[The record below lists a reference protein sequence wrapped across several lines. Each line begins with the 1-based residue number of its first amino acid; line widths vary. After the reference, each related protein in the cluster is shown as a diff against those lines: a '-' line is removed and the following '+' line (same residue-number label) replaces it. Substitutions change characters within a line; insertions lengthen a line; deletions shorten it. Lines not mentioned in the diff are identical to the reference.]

1 VSLPHPLTPS
11 PRHLVIS
18 SLWVAFAI
26 LIGGLIARLPLEYS
40 LALFAAIILII
51 ASVWEPTIGLG
62 LAVIL
67 GPAKAI
73 IAIARPDLPSD
84 VGQLFFA
91 LAVAGWLARGL
102 ARREITIPRIWLLV
116 PIAVYVAVS
125 LFSLLPAVSFE
136 ESIKEILKWVEIA
149 LVIVILVSEAEQRG
163 RLNWIIAGILIA
175 GLAQALIGIWQ
186 FAFAETGPEN
196 FRILGTHYRAYGSFE
211 QPNPYGGFLGL
222 IWPIAAGLGIEGLKG
237 VGRRKKEEARSQ
249 KPEAGSLKSEVRSQK
264 PEVSSPTSPLGLG
277 PWALPLRPPSF
288 VLRLSSFV
296 LRLSSVL
303 RHPSSVFLF
312 IASSLIL
319 LALYFSFSRGAWLG
333 AAVAA
338 LVMLMAFPRRWSLG
352 IGLVVLALVV
362 GFGLI
367 RAGLVPASITA
378 RLADA
383 ADFTTVTDVRGL
395 NINNSNFAII
405 ERLAHWQAAEAMAQA
420 HPWLGVGIGNYAAA
434 YPNFSLLNWPNAL
447 GHAHMI
453 YLNVLA
459 ETGVIGLAAYLV
471 LWGAIIALT
480 IRLLGQLSGW
490 QRGLALGLLGA
501 WAHLSAHQIVD
512 NLYVNNIHFLIAAL
526 LALLVCLSRTNRTQ
540 TFGAD

>member
-1 VSLPHPLTPS
+1 MIHSFTTTSPKRVTLS
-11 PRHLVIS
+11 PRHLVTL
-18 SLWVAFAI
+18 SLPQR
-26 LIGGLIARLPLEYS
+26 LIWLTLLLSVLIAWLPLEYS

-51 ASVWEPTIGLG
+51 ASVWEPVIGLG

-84 VGQLFFA
+84 VGQIFFA
-91 LAVAGWLARGL
+91 LALAGWLARGL
-102 ARREITIPRIWLLV
+102 ARREIIIPRIWLLL
-116 PIAVYVAVS
+116 PLGVYIAVS
-125 LFSLLPAVSFE
+125 LFSLLPALSLE
-136 ESIKEILKWVEIA
+136 EGLKEILKWIEIA
-149 LVIVILVSEAEQRG
+149 LVIVILVSEAEHRG

-175 GLAQALIGIWQ
+175 GLAQAFIGIWQ
-186 FAFAETGPEN
+186 FAFAKTGPET
-196 FRILGTHYRAYGSFE
+196 FQILGTHYRAYGSFE

-222 IWPIAAGLGIEGLKG
+222 IWPICAGLGIGILKE
-237 VGRRKKEEARSQ
+237 RLKAQ
-249 KPEAGSLKSEVRSQK
+249 GSRPKASTFH
-264 PEVSSPTSPLGLG
+264 PPLST
-277 PWALPLRPPSF
+277 PSLRP
-288 VLRLSSFV
+288 SSFV
-296 LRLSSVL
+296 LRLSSVIGP
-303 RHPSSVFLF
+303 PSSVFF
-312 IASSLIL
+312 ILSAI
-319 LALYFSFSRGAWLG
+319 YFSFSRGAWLG
-333 AAVAA
+333 AAAAA
-338 LVMLMAFPRRWSLG
+338 LVMLMALPRRWSFG

-362 GFGLI
+362 GLGLI
-367 RAGLVPASITA
+367 RAGLVPASIAA
-378 RLADA
+378 RLADT

-395 NINNSNFAII
+395 NISDSNFAII

-459 ETGVIGLAAYLV
+459 ETGVIGLAAYLI

-526 LALLVCLSRTNRTQ
+526 LALLVYLSRVVITQ
-540 TFGAD
+540 PGKDLCHELHELSRIELKKFE